1 MGYDDYEYFVRHDD
15 GHDRP
20 LELWRQLGE
29 RMEYLSLV
37 DWEWHHHQ
45 GLALRPHPNTLA
57 PVTPAEASALEGD
70 RQGFVRYFV
79 RYTTHAEA
87 DRDPP
92 DPSDVPILVYRYRRL
107 PTTGEIFGSENVW
120 AEVADR
126 RPVPP
131 TLARTNRPA
140 SGRSTATL
148 PSKPSDSCTVSPE
161 RRTAESSTPDE
172 VTAFRTGWSR

>member
-1 MGYDDYEYFVRHDD
+1 
-15 GHDRP
+15 
-20 LELWRQLGE
+20 
-29 RMEYLSLV
+29 MEYLSLV

-120 AEVADR
+120 EKSRTVGRYLRPGPDEPPSLREVDR
-126 RPVPP
+126 
-131 TLARTNRPA
+131 
-140 SGRSTATL
+140 
-148 PSKPSDSCTVSPE
+148 D
-161 RRTAESSTPDE
+161 TAEQTIRQLHG
-172 VTAFRTGWSR
+172 VTGATDLGIVDT